1 VAIIFA
7 GIFQTSANARWPEGL
22 VLNIRSVRRVL
33 VMLAA
38 VAALV
43 IPLQAAPSRAAEP
56 FEINVIVSLTGPFA
70 FIGQAEA
77 ASVRAIESIVNKSG
91 GIKGQQIKMVIQDDG
106 SSPVTAVA
114 LANGIIAKKPNVLLG
129 PTYLASC
136 LAVQPLVVAANGPVT
151 YCFAPTLHPAAG
163 SLLFSGGSSSN
174 DQARAQMTFVAG
186 KGWKNAVLISSTDAT
201 GQDTEGRWVDEYNSG
216 KYPGLKLLDRE
227 HFAPG
232 DTSVAAQVA
241 KMKSF
246 NPDVILDATV
256 GTPTATVL
264 RALKDAGL
272 DDVPVMSSLGNVI
285 HAQMDQYS
293 AILPK
298 DIYFDGPGFISR
310 DITPKGPVRDAQQ
323 AFYKAFNAQG
333 IDPDVGNSQSWD
345 PTLVIVDALKHVG
358 TNASPKQML
367 DYIESLK
374 HFPGSDGYYDYT
386 DGSQRG
392 IGLDALVICRWDAAK
407 KTWVAASEPGGK
419 PLK

>member
-1 VAIIFA
+1 MNNRSLRRAVFA
-7 GIFQTSANARWPEGL
+7 VG
-22 VLNIRSVRRVL
+22 
-33 VMLAA
+33 A

-43 IPLQAAPSRAAEP
+43 IPLQSAPSRAAEP

-70 FIGQAEA
+70 FIGTAEA
-77 ASVRAIESIVNKSG
+77 ASIRAIETIVNKEG
-91 GIKGQQIKMVIQDDG
+91 GIKGQPIKMVIQDDA
-106 SSPVTAVA
+106 SNPATAVQ
-114 LANGIIAKKPNVLLG
+114 LASGVIAKKPNVLLG

-136 LAVQPLVVAANGPVT
+136 LAVAPLVTANNGPVT
-151 YCFAPTLHPAAG
+151 YCFAPTLHPTAG
-163 SLLFSGGSSSN
+163 SMLFSGGSSSN
-174 DQARAQMTFVAG
+174 DQAKAQMTFIEA
-186 KGWKNAVLISSTDAT
+186 KGWKNAALITSTDAT

-227 HFAPG
+227 HFAPS

-241 KMKSF
+241 KMKAL

-256 GTPTATVL
+256 GTSTATVL

-272 DDVPVMSSLGNVI
+272 DNIPVMSSLGNVI
-285 HAQMDQYS
+285 HAQMDQYTT
-293 AILPK
+293 ILPK
-298 DIYFDGPGFISR
+298 EIYFVAPGFISR

-323 AFYKAFNAQG
+323 LFYKAFNAQG

-345 PTLVIVDALKHVG
+345 PTLVIIDALRHVG
-358 TNASPKQML
+358 TSASPKQVL

-392 IGLDALVICRWDAAK
+392 IGLDAIVVCRWDPAK
-407 KTWVAASEPGGK
+407 KTWVASSEPGGK
-419 PLK
+419 PLKK